1 MRYIGPGGLIVT
13 AISIA
18 SFANSLTGMLRRPVV
33 DNTGLQ
39 GFFDI
44 RLEFDAE
51 STLRGGPPLGTDP
64 VGPPIFTA
72 IPDQSGLRLESTKGP
87 VAFLLIDSVQKPT
100 ETNEATTGGNM
111 TVWACQFGSYWVA
124 CCKGL
129 ATIVAEHS
137 VLRIEVF
144 SKGV

>member
-1 MRYIGPGGLIVT
+1 MTSPCSLIGSAAMRYIGPGGLIVT

-64 VGPPIFTA
+64 VGPPI
-72 IPDQSGLRLESTKGP
+72 LRPS
-87 VAFLLIDSVQKPT
+87 PT
-100 ETNEATTGGNM
+100 NQVF
-111 TVWACQFGSYWVA
+111 VWNPRKVPWPSC
-124 CCKGL
+124 
-129 ATIVAEHS
+129 
-137 VLRIEVF
+137 
-144 SKGV
+144 